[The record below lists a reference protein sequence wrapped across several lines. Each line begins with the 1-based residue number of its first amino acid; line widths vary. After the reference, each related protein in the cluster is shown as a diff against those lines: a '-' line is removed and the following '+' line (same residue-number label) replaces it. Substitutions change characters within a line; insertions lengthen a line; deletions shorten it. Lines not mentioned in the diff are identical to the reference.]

1 MKEYKKIDE
10 MTFEVK
16 ETKELKDTIDV
27 KAQLEL
33 LAQQASRI
41 RSIIWQ
47 VKQNRDIVSKTI
59 DRYNTWVDIL
69 NEAKEKCHLAF
80 KELEKIELPEDFKL
94 EDLDP
99 EKDFPKID
107 IKREPA
113 L

>member
-33 LAQQASRI
+33 LASQASRI
-41 RSIIWQ
+41 RSIVWHAIQ
-47 VKQNRDIVSKTI
+47 DRDLVSKTI
-59 DRYNTWVDIL
+59 ERYNTRVDIL

-80 KELEKIELPEDFKL
+80 KELEKIELPDDFRL
-94 EDLDP
+94 EDIDP
-99 EKDFPKID
+99 EKDLPKID
-107 IKREPA
+107 IKRDEE
-113 L
+113 